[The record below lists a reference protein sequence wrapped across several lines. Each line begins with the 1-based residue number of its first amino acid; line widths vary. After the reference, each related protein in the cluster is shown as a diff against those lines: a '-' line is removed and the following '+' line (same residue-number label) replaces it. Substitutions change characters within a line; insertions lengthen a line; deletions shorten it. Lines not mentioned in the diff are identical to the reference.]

1 MGLVSGALAKLRS
14 GLTRTRDAFAGRL
27 RSVLMG
33 RTLDEALIREL
44 EATLIGSDVG
54 VQTTTRLI
62 AKVREGYKAGT
73 LTRGDDVLE
82 VLTSVDKVGGA
93 SAVMAQRIL
102 RDGVV
107 LSEASIRVA
116 CMDSSGRPARF
127 PDAMR
132 RSLKALD

>member
-1 MGLVSGALAKLRS
+1 MTEHRHTLRVYYEDTDFGGVVYYANYLKFYERGRSEALRALGVDQVAMKAEGLVFVVRRAEV
-14 GLTRTRDAFAGRL
+14 DY
-27 RSVLMG
+27 
-33 RTLDEALIREL
+33 
-44 EATLIGSDVG
+44 
-54 VQTTTRLI
+54 I
-62 AKVREGYKAGT
+62 APARF
-73 LTRGDDVLE
+73 DDMLE